1 MQNFNPTIDSPKPD
15 SNSVAI
21 FLNGSAFSLAAPATV
36 ASLVAVRGPRPPFAI
51 ELNKTL
57 IRRPQYESTI
67 LNAGD
72 AVEIVTLVGGG

>member
-1 MQNFNPTIDSPKPD
+1 MKNSNPTIDAPRPD
-15 SNSVAI
+15 SNSVSI
-21 FLNGSAFSLAAPATV
+21 TLNGSSFSLTIPATV
-36 ASLVAVRGPRPPFAI
+36 ASLVAIRGPRPPFAV

-72 AVEIVTLVGGG
+72 SVEIVTLVGGG